1 MVHLKDAIT
10 FRRVSKTLPI
20 LLANLL
26 QSSKRTFSRG
36 SFLSFLAFKE
46 GMLGT
51 PISVLGGWPTV
62 SRRLLEPSQLTA
74 TGSAVTLLEM
84 KVREVGYP
92 ISQTHNQCPAGVT
105 PFPVCLPDVGVLI

>member
-1 MVHLKDAIT
+1 MWDV
-10 FRRVSKTLPI
+10 LPYLICTEGCLENEGI

-62 SRRLLEPSQLTA
+62 SGRLFELWVGAKTGLE
-74 TGSAVTLLEM
+74 TLAERS
-84 KVREVGYP
+84 VRMFCSTRSRFVARIY
-92 ISQTHNQCPAGVT
+92 AR
-105 PFPVCLPDVGVLI
+105 